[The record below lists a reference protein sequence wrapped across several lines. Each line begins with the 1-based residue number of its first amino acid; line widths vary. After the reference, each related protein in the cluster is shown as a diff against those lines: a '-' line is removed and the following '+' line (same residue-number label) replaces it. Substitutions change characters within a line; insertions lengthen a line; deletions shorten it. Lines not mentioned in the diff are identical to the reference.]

1 MNLGERI
8 KQIRLAK
15 NIQSN
20 ELADKIGITNVYL
33 SYIEHGTKT
42 PKFSTLHKICN
53 ALDVTLSEFF
63 TIEET
68 DIPFEYQELLQ
79 NAKTLSPKQLA
90 SLNEFLKAL
99 KEKNDNEQ

>member
-8 KQIRLAK
+8 RQIRLAK

-42 PKFSTLHKICN
+42 PKFDTLQEICD
-53 ALDVTLSEFF
+53 ALGVTLSEFF
-63 TIEET
+63 TFAEKS
-68 DIPFEYQELLQ
+68 DIPLEYQELLE
-79 NAKTLSPKQLA
+79 NAKTLSQKQLA
-90 SLNEFLKAL
+90 SLNEFLKTL
-99 KEKNDNEQ
+99 KE